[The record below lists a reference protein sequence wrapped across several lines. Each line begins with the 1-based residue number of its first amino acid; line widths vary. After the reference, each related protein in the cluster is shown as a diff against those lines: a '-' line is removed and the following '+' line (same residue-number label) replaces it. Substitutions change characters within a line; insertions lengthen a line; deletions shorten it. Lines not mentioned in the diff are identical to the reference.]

1 MYTQMTQASRREPLT
16 RERILAAAL
25 DLARREGPGALSM
38 RRIAQ
43 ELDVW
48 PMSLYRHFRDRDELL
63 DALAQEA
70 AHDIATPGAGR
81 SWREDLFELVDRT
94 HAAYAA
100 NPAGVRLH
108 REAAL
113 RDKGVMLLEQA
124 GLGEPEADSA
134 WVALAA
140 YAAGAAAIGADH
152 ARFGY
157 GLERLLDGLAARAAA
172 PPIE

>member
-1 MYTQMTQASRREPLT
+1 MAEQAI
-16 RERILAAAL
+16 RERLSRDRILDAAVA
-25 DLARREGPGALSM
+25 LAREDGPDALSM

-113 RDKGVMLLEQA
+113 RDKGVMLLEQ
-124 GLGEPEADSA
+124 
-134 WVALAA
+134 
-140 YAAGAAAIGADH
+140 
-152 ARFGY
+152 
-157 GLERLLDGLAARAAA
+157 
-172 PPIE
+172 

>member
-70 AHDIATPGAGR
+70 AHDIATPGAGGD
-81 SWREDLFELVDRT
+81 WREELLALVERMRE
-94 HAAYAA
+94 AYAA
-100 NPAGVRLH
+100 
-108 REAAL
+108 
-113 RDKGVMLLEQA
+113 
-124 GLGEPEADSA
+124 S
-134 WVALAA
+134 
-140 YAAGAAAIGADH
+140 
-152 ARFGY
+152 
-157 GLERLLDGLAARAAA
+157 
-172 PPIE
+172 PP